1 MRTGRVVGEVVS
13 TIKHEALVGW
23 KLLLVAFDT
32 PEGEPTGE
40 EIIALD
46 SVDAGVGDRVLIHD
60 EGAGASQIMGTTR
73 GPVRTMVVGVV
84 DHVVWAGEPTEA
96 SGGNRDHA

>member
-1 MRTGRVVGEVVS
+1 MRTARVVGEVVS
-13 TIKHEALVGW
+13 TVKHETLVGW

-40 EIIALD
+40 ESIALD

-84 DHVVWAGEPTEA
+84 DQVVRSEEPAGA
-96 SGGNRDHA
+96 WGGSHDRA